1 MEPDAAMK
9 AAMSICHDLHEGY
22 VPGCGRCLA
31 LPNEEQ
37 SDMEKAREFIAETIR
52 QYFPVT

>member
-22 VPGCGRCLA
+22 VPGCGKCLS
-31 LPNEEQ
+31 ND
-37 SDMEKAREFIAETIR
+37 DMEKAREFIAKTIR
-52 QYFPVT
+52 QYCPVP